1 MKWNLYMSYS
11 KFYCF
16 IVVFELKWECLPTS
30 TFHKGIVYTNRN
42 KNNCFVKTETQALAL
57 KKY

>member
-1 MKWNLYMSYS
+1 MSYS

-16 IVVFELKWECLPTS
+16 SVLFELKWDSIWACFLTS
-30 TFHKGIVYTNRN
+30 TFHKGVVYTNQN

-57 KKY
+57 KKS